1 MSLGAH
7 VIERQGYW
15 LNLVV
20 VGWADAIWVAVV
32 VLPGYVDMFRG
43 LLPPAIYMA
52 GALLTTY
59 AQRQRSTRV

>member
-43 LLPPAIYMA
+43 LLPPAI
-52 GALLTTY
+52 
-59 AQRQRSTRV
+59 